1 MERSKIQPLILISLT
16 ISAITMILFAYA
28 NLNAGYPIYGF
39 VFIVLAIALVV
50 MVLFGLL
57 SNRKL
62 ANRK

>member
-16 ISAITMILFAYA
+16 ISAITMMLFAYA
-28 NLNAGYPIYGF
+28 NLNAGYPGYAV

-50 MVLFGLL
+50 MVLFGLW